1 MKIFSNRFRALMLP
15 LTLVLGMVAAST
27 RPAAAMELLCEEQCW
42 AWDIHNGCTASY
54 TCCVATNTGMYA
66 CWPNN

>member
-1 MKIFSNRFRALMLP
+1 
-15 LTLVLGMVAAST
+15 
-27 RPAAAMELLCEEQCW
+27 MELLCEQQCW
-42 AWDIHNGCTASY
+42 AWDINNGCTASY